1 MAVIK
6 PFRGMRYDTSKA
18 GGISKLCCPPY
29 DIISEKQR
37 LDYINENEYNIIRLE
52 LPKDGDNPYQ
62 SASDIL
68 NMWRDKGI
76 LIHEDKPAIYI
87 YEEEFNACSERKSIK
102 GIIARVKLEEFSKG
116 YHSASRVHSFKGK
129 RGQV

>member
-18 GGISKLCCPPY
+18 GEISKLCCPPY

-52 LPKDGDNPYQ
+52 LPKE
-62 SASDIL
+62 L
-68 NMWRDKGI
+68 
-76 LIHEDKPAIYI
+76 PALPKLAGKTVTAPLPAP
-87 YEEEFNACSERKSIK
+87 FL
-102 GIIARVKLEEFSKG
+102 RVLSGEGLLK
-116 YHSASRVHSFKGK
+116 
-129 RGQV
+129 